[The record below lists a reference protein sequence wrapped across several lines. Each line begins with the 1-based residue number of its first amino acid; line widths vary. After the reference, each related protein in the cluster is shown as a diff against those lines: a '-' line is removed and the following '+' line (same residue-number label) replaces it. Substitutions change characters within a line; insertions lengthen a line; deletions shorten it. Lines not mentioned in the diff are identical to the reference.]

1 MTPLHYFLEPTYISI
16 ILPIYRE
23 IVEFAKSII
32 SRERLKKILIF
43 NENVRKKHELVLRL
57 LL

>member
-32 SRERLKKILIF
+32 SRERLKKNLNIQ
-43 NENVRKKHELVLRL
+43 
-57 LL
+57 